1 VKTFSDNAGRTW
13 ELVVD
18 PFDVKRIEARLK
30 YNLLDVRLQDE
41 QLAAWLQNP
50 VRIVDTLWLL
60 CEEQARER
68 EVSEENFGR
77 ALRGQLFDASRAL
90 LEELTD
96 FFPLQS
102 QREELTA
109 RLALQLTGM
118 ELERKTQTWVAE
130 KLREAIAAATPSGT
144 VSSWPESPASA
155 PAG

>member
-1 VKTFSDNAGRTW
+1 MKTFVDNAGRMW

-18 PFDVKRIEARLK
+18 PYDVKRIEARLK

-41 QLAAWLQNP
+41 QLAAWLLHP

-60 CEEQARER
+60 CEAQAEKLGVT
-68 EVSEENFGR
+68 EADFGR
-77 ALRGQLFDASRAL
+77 ALRGTLFDASQAL

-118 ELERKTQTWVAE
+118 NLERQTQTWVAE

-144 VSSWPESPASA
+144 VSSWPASPASV

>member
-1 VKTFSDNAGRTW
+1 MKSFVDNAGRTW

-41 QLAAWLQNP
+41 LLAPWLQNP

-60 CEEQARER
+60 CEEQAAKAG
-68 EVSEENFGR
+68 VSEPEFGR
-77 ALRGQLFDASRAL
+77 SLRGKLFDASQAL

-102 QREELTA
+102 QRDELTA
-109 RLALQLTGM
+109 RLALQLQGIN
-118 ELERKTQTWVAE
+118 LERKTQTWVAE

-144 VSSWPESPASA
+144 VSSWPDSPASV

>member
-1 VKTFSDNAGRTW
+1 MKTFMDNAGRTW

-41 QLAAWLQNP
+41 LLAPWLQNP

-60 CEEQARER
+60 CEEQAEKQL
-68 EVSEENFGR
+68 VSEEKFGR
-77 ALRGQLFDASRAL
+77 ALRGKLFDASQAL

-102 QREELTA
+102 QRDELTA
-109 RLALQLTGM
+109 RLALQLQGIN
-118 ELERKTQTWVAE
+118 LERKTQTWVAE

-144 VSSWPESPASA
+144 VSNWPDSPASP